1 MGIAAAIVGVV
12 GGLSAVMGILT
23 ILEIDLGI
31 GSEFTWMFWLVLA
44 GVLLQPDDCRIL
56 QRGKPASGE
65 SDSQRRTQH
74 NYRR

>member
-44 GVLLQPDDCRIL
+44 GVLLLGSIVLSLIRDRPATN
-56 QRGKPASGE
+56 KPVLKQE
-65 SDSQRRTQH
+65 PTR
-74 NYRR
+74 